1 MADDEDLEVVEVHV
15 EHPGRADAERFQDAD
30 GFLDG
35 PGGSAL
41 GKAGTVQRVDL
52 ARRLRSGTV
61 HESSPSL
68 ARVEAEVAIGR
79 GAAPLIMPCMA
90 SSDPAYK
97 ILFSQPRMVED
108 TLRGYVAPDWYGE
121 LDFSTLARM
130 NAEYIGPELYNR
142 IGDMLW
148 RVGFSEGSPLGGP
161 PLANGERPY
170 LLVLFEFQS
179 AVDPDMAWR
188 MHEYVYLL
196 QRHQRGNGT
205 LKAEGREPPVLAV
218 VVYNGDRPWTAAD
231 ARSGPVVEGPSGP
244 GWAGNRFRTHVVL
257 DERGLAEGGGGPAGS
272 GLRLHGSRRLPGT
285 RLQLHRLP
293 PDNRL
298 TTLIGLETGA
308 AEALP
313 GLLWKAFERYAGEEE
328 KGLRE
333 GYHARVRYSRSPHGG
348 ERLPP
353 LAEMERVLE
362 ARRGGSEMPTLMD
375 ARAMEWEARVLERGR
390 EQGREQA
397 LAELERTL
405 DAGREGGEAQTLMD
419 ARAMEWE
426 ARVLERGREQ
436 GREQGIAQGRAEE
449 RALLR
454 RQTERRFGAETARQV
469 SELLAEVAD
478 AEDLLEA
485 GDWILECRTGG
496 ELLDRL
502 RHAHGE

>member
-1 MADDEDLEVVEVHV
+1 
-15 EHPGRADAERFQDAD
+15 
-30 GFLDG
+30 
-35 PGGSAL
+35 
-41 GKAGTVQRVDL
+41 
-52 ARRLRSGTV
+52 
-61 HESSPSL
+61 
-68 ARVEAEVAIGR
+68 
-79 GAAPLIMPCMA
+79 
-90 SSDPAYK
+90 
-97 ILFSQPRMVED
+97 MVED
-108 TLRGYVAPDWYGE
+108 TLRGYVAPDWCE
-121 LDFSTLARM
+121 ALDFSTLAQM
-130 NAEYIGPELYNR
+130 NAEYIGTDLHNR

-148 RVGFSEGSPLGGP
+148 RVEFREGSPLGGP
-161 PLANGERPY
+161 PLDNGEQPY

-218 VVYNGDRPWTAAD
+218 VVYNGDRAWTAGD
-231 ARSGPVVEGPSGP
+231 ARSGPVVEGPSGS
-244 GWAGNRFRTHVVL
+244 GWAGNRTRTYVVL
-257 DERGLAEGGGGPAGS
+257 DERALAEGGGGLAGS
-272 GLRLHGSRRLPGT
+272 GRRLPGA
-285 RLQLHRLP
+285 RLRLDRLP

-313 GLLWKAFERYAGEEE
+313 GLLWEAFERYAGEEE

-333 GYHARVRYSRSPHGG
+333 GYHARVRDSRSPHGG
-348 ERLPP
+348 EGLPS

-362 ARRGGSEMPTLMD
+362 ARRGGRQMPTLMD

-390 EQGREQA
+390 EQGRKQA
-397 LAELERTL
+397 LAEMEQALET
-405 DAGREGGEAQTLMD
+405 GREGREAPTLMD

-436 GREQGIAQGRAEE
+436 GIAQGRAEE
-449 RALLR
+449 RALLCR
-454 RQTERRFGAETARQV
+454 LAERRFDAETAGQV
-469 SELLAEVAD
+469 SVLLAEVAG

-496 ELLDRL
+496 ELLERL
-502 RHAHGE
+502 RHAHGK

>member
-1 MADDEDLEVVEVHV
+1 
-15 EHPGRADAERFQDAD
+15 
-30 GFLDG
+30 
-35 PGGSAL
+35 
-41 GKAGTVQRVDL
+41 
-52 ARRLRSGTV
+52 
-61 HESSPSL
+61 
-68 ARVEAEVAIGR
+68 
-79 GAAPLIMPCMA
+79 MPRMA

-108 TLRGYVAPDWYGE
+108 TLRGYVAPDWCDA
-121 LDFSTLARM
+121 LDFSTLTRM

-148 RVGFSEGSPLGGP
+148 RVEFQDGSPLGGP
-161 PLANGERPY
+161 PLANGGRPC

-196 QRHQRGNGT
+196 QRHQRSNGT

-231 ARSGPVVEGPSGP
+231 ARSGPVVEGPSGS
-244 GWAGNRFRTHVVL
+244 GWTGNRIRTHVVL
-257 DERGLAEGGGGPAGS
+257 DERALAEGGGGSEGR
-272 GLRLHGSRRLPGT
+272 GYRLPGA
-285 RLQLHRLP
+285 RLRLHRLP

-298 TTLIGLETGA
+298 TTLIGLETGS
-308 AEALP
+308 AEELP
-313 GLLWKAFERYAGEEE
+313 GLLLEAFERYAGEEE

-333 GYHARVRYSRSPHGG
+333 GYHARVRDSRTPHGG
-348 ERLPP
+348 EGLPP
-353 LAEMERVLE
+353 LAEMERALE
-362 ARRGGSEMPTLMD
+362 ARRGGGEMPTLMD

-397 LAELERTL
+397 LAEMERALEARR
-405 DAGREGGEAQTLMD
+405 GGGEMPTLMD

-436 GREQGIAQGRAEE
+436 GVAQGRVEGE

-454 RQTERRFGAETARQV
+454 RQAAWRFGAETAAQLSALMADV
-469 SELLAEVAD
+469 ED
-478 AEDLLEA
+478 AEDLIEV
-485 GDWILECRTGG
+485 GDWILECRTGD
-496 ELLDRL
+496 ELLELCR
-502 RHAHGE
+502 RARGG

>member
-1 MADDEDLEVVEVHV
+1 M
-15 EHPGRADAERFQDAD
+15 G
-30 GFLDG
+30 
-35 PGGSAL
+35 
-41 GKAGTVQRVDL
+41 
-52 ARRLRSGTV
+52 
-61 HESSPSL
+61 
-68 ARVEAEVAIGR
+68 
-79 GAAPLIMPCMA
+79 CMA

-108 TLRGYVAPDWYGE
+108 TLRGYVAPDWCE
-121 LDFSTLARM
+121 ALDFSTLTRM

-148 RVGFSEGSPLGGP
+148 RVEFREGSPLGGP
-161 PLANGERPY
+161 PLDNGERPY

-205 LKAEGREPPVLAV
+205 LKAEGREAPVLAV
-218 VVYNGDRPWTAAD
+218 VVYNGDRPWTAGD
-231 ARSGPVVEGPSGP
+231 ARSGPVVEGPSG
-244 GWAGNRFRTHVVL
+244 WTGNRIRTHVVL
-257 DERGLAEGGGGPAGS
+257 DERALAEGGGGPAGS
-272 GLRLHGSRRLPGT
+272 GFRLPGSRRLPGA
-285 RLQLHRLP
+285 RLRLDRLP

-298 TTLIGLETGA
+298 TTLIGLETGE
-308 AEALP
+308 AETLP
-313 GLLWKAFERYAGEEE
+313 GLLWEAFERYAGEEE

-348 ERLPP
+348 ERLPS
-353 LAEMERVLE
+353 LAEIERVLE
-362 ARRGGSEMPTLMD
+362 PRRGGREMPTLMD

-390 EQGREQA
+390 EQGIA
-397 LAELERTL
+397 
-405 DAGREGGEAQTLMD
+405 
-419 ARAMEWE
+419 
-426 ARVLERGREQ
+426 Q

-454 RQTERRFGAETARQV
+454 RQAERRFGAETAGQI
-469 SELLAEVAD
+469 SELLAEITG

-496 ELLDRL
+496 ELLERL
-502 RHAHGE
+502 RHAHGK

>member
-1 MADDEDLEVVEVHV
+1 MGDGVQGHSVCLTSRPVS
-15 EHPGRADAERFQDAD
+15 D
-30 GFLDG
+30 GFRNG
-35 PGGSAL
+35 PGGSVF
-41 GKAGTVQRVDL
+41 GKIGAVQRIDL
-52 ARRLRSGTV
+52 TRRLRAGTA
-61 HESSPSL
+61 HEPGPSL
-68 ARVEAEVAIGR
+68 TRFEAGVAIGR
-79 GAAPLIMPCMA
+79 CVAPSIMPRMA
-90 SSDPAYK
+90 SSDTAYK
-97 ILFSQPRMVED
+97 LLFSQPRMVED
-108 TLRGYVAPDWYGE
+108 TLRGYVAPDWCE
-121 LDFSTLARM
+121 ALDFSTLAQR
-130 NAEYIGPELYNR
+130 NAEYIGTDLHHR

-148 RVGFSEGSPLGGP
+148 RVEFREGSLLGGP
-161 PLANGERPY
+161 PLDNGERPY

-205 LKAEGREPPVLAV
+205 LKAEGREPPVLSV
-218 VVYNGDRPWTAAD
+218 VVYNGDRAWTAGD
-231 ARSGPVVEGPSGP
+231 ARSGPVVEGPSVS
-244 GWAGNRFRTHVVL
+244 GWTGNRMRTYVVL
-257 DERGLAEGGGGPAGS
+257 DERALAEGGGPAGS
-272 GLRLHGSRRLPGT
+272 GLRLPGSRLRLD
-285 RLQLHRLP
+285 RLP

-313 GLLWKAFERYAGEEE
+313 GLLWEAFERYAGEEE

-333 GYHARVRYSRSPHGG
+333 GYHARVRDSRSPHGG

-390 EQGREQA
+390 EQA
-397 LAELERTL
+397 LAELEREL
-405 DAGREGGEAQTLMD
+405 EARRGGRQMPGLMEA
-419 ARAMEWE
+419 RIMEWE
-426 ARVLERGREQ
+426 ARVLER

-454 RQTERRFGAETARQV
+454 RQAERRFGAETAGQV
-469 SELLAEVAD
+469 SELLAEVMG

-496 ELLDRL
+496 ELLERL
-502 RHAHGE
+502 RHARGNR

>member
-1 MADDEDLEVVEVHV
+1 
-15 EHPGRADAERFQDAD
+15 
-30 GFLDG
+30 
-35 PGGSAL
+35 
-41 GKAGTVQRVDL
+41 
-52 ARRLRSGTV
+52 
-61 HESSPSL
+61 
-68 ARVEAEVAIGR
+68 
-79 GAAPLIMPCMA
+79 MA

-108 TLRGYVAPDWYGE
+108 TLRGYVAPDWCDE

-130 NAEYIGPELYNR
+130 NAEYIGPELYSR

-148 RVGFSEGSPLGGP
+148 RVEFSEGSPLGGP

-179 AVDPDMAWR
+179 AVDSDMAWR

-196 QRHQRGNGT
+196 QRRQRGNGT
-205 LKAEGREPPVLAV
+205 LKSEGREPPVLAA
-218 VVYNGDRPWTAAD
+218 VVYNGDRPWTASD
-231 ARSGPVVEGPSGP
+231 ARSGPVVEEPSGS

-257 DERGLAEGGGGPAGS
+257 DERVLAEGGGGPAGS
-272 GLRLHGSRRLPGT
+272 GLRLPET

-308 AEALP
+308 VEALP

-333 GYHARVRYSRSPHGG
+333 GYHARVRYSGSPHGG

-362 ARRGGSEMPTLMD
+362 AGRGGSEMPTLMD
-375 ARAMEWEARVLERGR
+375 ARAMEWEERVLER
-390 EQGREQA
+390 
-397 LAELERTL
+397 
-405 DAGREGGEAQTLMD
+405 
-419 ARAMEWE
+419 
-426 ARVLERGREQ
+426 

-454 RQTERRFGAETARQV
+454 RQAERRFGAETARQV
-469 SELLAEVAD
+469 SELLAEVSD

-496 ELLDRL
+496 ELLERL
-502 RHAHGE
+502 RHAHGK